1 MLPYPSKTFYILL
14 LIFFAVFVIVS
25 FINFGYAYAIPTE
38 DTNKPEN
45 ISTAAVKFLYVVNI
59 LMGLIFVFVT
69 IYLIYLLVAKYD
81 KSMLEYMTKFDAIE
95 DRIDKKKIDTLQ
107 GTNNYLVK
115 AFNNVVARLKAKDD
129 AEDPMA
135 SPDPIIR
142 LTPDSGKIQKL
153 VVKAGIGADGKP
165 IFKYLNLPTTK
176 DGEVVGVL
184 VKPEAAPNN
193 NGWKNVSF
201 DIETQKCYN
210 LQSSDSKK
218 PVVGLVAPE
227 DPRIR
232 GGMGLPLE
240 NWRDRDM
247 SNEFI
252 PISAT
257 GGQSCNTGACN
268 SMVPLHPEYMTNSCG
283 PLKPVGPCG
292 TIYSTPLNIGR
303 VNYK

>member
-1 MLPYPSKTFYILL
+1 MLPYPSKNFYILL
-14 LIFFAVFVIVS
+14 LIFFAVFVIIS
-25 FINFGYAYAIPTE
+25 FVNFGYAYSIPTE
-38 DTNKPEN
+38 DNNKPEN

-59 LMGLIFVFVT
+59 LMGLIFIFLI
-69 IYLIYLLVAKYD
+69 IYGIYLLAAKYN
-81 KSMLEYMTKFDAIE
+81 KSMIEYMSKFDEI
-95 DRIDKKKIDTLQ
+95 DNRIAEKKINTLQ

-115 AFNNVVARLKAKDD
+115 AFNNIAARLKAKDN
-129 AEDPMA
+129 AEDPMFC
-135 SPDPIIR
+135 PDPIIR

-153 VVKAGIGADGKP
+153 VVNAGKDAQGKT

-176 DGEVVGVL
+176 DGEIVGVL
-184 VKPEAAPNN
+184 VKPEPDPKNS
-193 NGWKNVSF
+193 GWKNVSF

-210 LQSSDSKK
+210 LQSSELKK
-218 PVVGLVAPE
+218 PTLGLVAPE

-240 NWRDRDM
+240 NWRDRAEIM
-247 SNEFI
+247 PLALPGINPS
-252 PISAT
+252 
-257 GGQSCNTGACN
+257 SCNTGACN